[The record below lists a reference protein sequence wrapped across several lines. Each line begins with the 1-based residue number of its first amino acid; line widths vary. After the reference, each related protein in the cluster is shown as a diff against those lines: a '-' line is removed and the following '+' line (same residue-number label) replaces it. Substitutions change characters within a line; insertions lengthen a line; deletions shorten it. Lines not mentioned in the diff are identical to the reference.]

1 MKPATKTQLRSDKNA
16 TSTRGGTDLG
26 YQPVALFYVFREKD
40 EKFTPPPQVG
50 IDTNLQFGI
59 FQKKGTPTPR
69 QVLIRIDIAGKNRN
83 NTMFC

>member
-1 MKPATKTQLRSDKNA
+1 MENVLIPG
-16 TSTRGGTDLG
+16 GGTDLG

-50 IDTNLQFGI
+50 INTNLQFAF

-83 NTMFC
+83 YTMF